1 MESVSKALESFA
13 LPVTVIPF
21 FKLVQKL
28 SKGKSSL
35 PSNEKTRGSLTDA
48 WSTVNPTEDSKEEYV
63 LYDDKIIPCTQ
74 HHDSPGKT
82 NKKRATTMIA

>member
-28 SKGKSSL
+28 CKGKSSL

-63 LYDDKIIPCTQ
+63 YDDKIISCTQ
-74 HHDSPGKT
+74 HHHSPGKT